1 MKRLVYASS
10 SSVYGNSDVIP
21 FKETANVD
29 TPISLYAATKK
40 SNELMAHTY
49 AHLYGIETIGLR
61 FFTVYGPWGR
71 PDMSLFLFT
80 KKILDGEPI
89 DVFNYGNHRRDFT
102 YVDDIVE
109 GVIRCIDQPAA
120 PNDAWTGDEPDPGT
134 SKAPYRLYNIGNNAP
149 VELMDFIGAI
159 EKCLGIEAQ
168 KNMLPLQLGDV
179 PDTYSNTDNLV
190 NEFNYKPS
198 TTVNTGV
205 KEFVDWYI
213 EQAQAN
219 GCETGIFC
227 GDWHHN
233 RNSLNLTTMDSTIRC
248 MEKLG
253 KAFEKF
259 YFFDGNHDLYYKD
272 KRDVNSTA
280 FAKHIPGIT
289 FIDEVHIEDDVALVP
304 WLVGDEW
311 RTIKSIKSKYMFG
324 HFELPSFYMN
334 AMVQMPDH
342 GELKAEHFEHQEYVF
357 SGHFHKRQKQGK
369 VHYLGNAFP
378 HNYADAWD
386 DDRGMMILDR
396 ENNAEPVYINWPD
409 CPKYRT
415 VKLSQLIDEQ
425 ATLIK
430 PNMYL
435 RVNLDLPISYEEA
448 SFIKETF
455 INNFGCREI
464 SLIPQKQL
472 EEISTELDI
481 QQFESVDQ
489 IVAGEIN
496 AIDSDNFNKKMLMDI
511 YNEL

>member
-1 MKRLVYASS
+1 MFKKAAVFTDIHFGLK
-10 SSVYGNSDVIP
+10 GNS
-21 FKETANVD
+21 
-29 TPISLYAATKK
+29 
-40 SNELMAHTY
+40 
-49 AHLYGIETIGLR
+49 
-61 FFTVYGPWGR
+61 
-71 PDMSLFLFT
+71 
-80 KKILDGEPI
+80 KIHNQDCE
-89 DVFNYGNHRRDFT
+89 N
-102 YVDDIVE
+102 
-109 GVIRCIDQPAA
+109 
-120 PNDAWTGDEPDPGT
+120 
-134 SKAPYRLYNIGNNAP
+134 
-149 VELMDFIGAI
+149 FI
-159 EKCLGIEAQ
+159 
-168 KNMLPLQLGDV
+168 
-179 PDTYSNTDNLV
+179 
-190 NEFNYKPS
+190 
-198 TTVNTGV
+198 
-205 KEFVDWYI
+205 DWYI
-213 EQAQAN
+213 DQAKQN
-219 GCETGIFC
+219 NCETGIFC

-253 KAFEKF
+253 QSFEKF

-289 FIDEVHIEDDVALVP
+289 FIDSIYEEEDVALVP

-311 RTIKSIKSKYMFG
+311 KKISKIKAKYLFG

-342 GELKAEHFEHQEYVF
+342 GELKAEHFKNQEYVF

-369 VHYLGNAFP
+369 IHYIGNAFP

-386 DDRGMMILDR
+386 DARGMMILDR
-396 ENNAEPVYINWPD
+396 ENNEEPSYINWPD

-425 ATLIK
+425 STLIK

-448 SFIKETF
+448 SFVKETF
-455 INNFGCREI
+455 INNYGCREI

-472 EEISTELDI
+472 EEINTELDI

-489 IVAGEIN
+489 IVAGEIS
-496 AIDSDNFNKKMLMDI
+496 AIDSDNFNKKMLLDI